1 MRRMQKGNYK
11 MKPSLKIKQ
20 CAALAEKHGYEI
32 AEFTNN
38 TLTVQKYGGTPETDI
53 DKLRFHFMPIC
64 GISFRTGH
72 GKNIS
77 MMYVMEV

>member
-1 MRRMQKGNYK
+1 